1 MHKKSNFITGNIK
14 EDGERPLFFD
24 WLFGL
29 LTFVVLNVV
38 IVLQTENREKREKR
52 EKREIFLRIQRENV
66 LQASDAR

>member
-52 EKREIFLRIQRENV
+52 EIFLRIQRENV

>member
-14 EDGERPLFFD
+14 DGERPLFFD

-38 IVLQTENREKREKR
+38 IVLQTENREKREK
-52 EKREIFLRIQRENV
+52 KEIFLRIQRENV
-66 LQASDAR
+66 LQASDAW